1 MQFDTQQ
8 KQQPEGHLNWK
19 ITFTV
24 LLKSFSNWE
33 EPFFT
38 SINSNDS

>member
-19 ITFTV
+19 ITFTAFV
-24 LLKSFSNWE
+24 EIIL
-33 EPFFT
+33 
-38 SINSNDS
+38 